1 MIVDTLGFP
10 IGVVISAANVSE
22 KEGLRLVYERMRP
35 GRRPEVIFAD
45 MGYVS
50 GELEA
55 ELWRDGVRLEIVKK
69 NNNPTPEEKRKRGF
83 AIGPKRWIVERS
95 FAWVGKFRRFSKDYE
110 LILTSSRALILMA
123 FGKLLLQRIAG
134 DV

>member
-1 MIVDTLGFP
+1 MVDTLGFP
-10 IGVVISAANVSE
+10 IEVVISAANVSE

-35 GRRPEVIFAD
+35 RQRPKVIFAD

-50 GELEA
+50 EELEA
-55 ELWRDGVRLEIVKK
+55 ELWRDGVKLEIVKK
-69 NNNPTPEEKRKRGF
+69 NANPTPEEKKKRGF

-95 FAWVGKFRRFSKDYE
+95 FAWLGKFRRFSKDYE
-110 LILTSSRALILMA
+110 LILTSSKALILMA

-134 DV
+134 EI